1 MTNEWQLSCWSAHL
15 IIRSVLFVHPISV
28 IAVLPPTQPPKM
40 NKLIENLCWIF
51 LEHSYSIVFYL
62 RFLKRH
68 SVSLGNEDIY
78 LPHLIMDCIYVRPHW
93 NEDTVAMI
101 TMPMSF
107 RFFWWNTMCATP
119 TSNAKKIC
127 QKVLEGIITN
137 HRLDFSRLDWKWV
150 HVCYGYQALLT

>member
-1 MTNEWQLSCWSAHL
+1 MIVTTTLFFREQGPHL
-15 IIRSVLFVHPISV
+15 LACVSGENGNTFVHLISV

-68 SVSLGNEDIY
+68 SLSMGNEDIY

-107 RFFWWNTMCATP
+107 RFL
-119 TSNAKKIC
+119 
-127 QKVLEGIITN
+127 VEY
-137 HRLDFSRLDWKWV
+137 
-150 HVCYGYQALLT
+150 HVCHTNIKCKENLSKGFGGHYYQPWIGFF